1 MSRLTKWLKRLVKM
15 GVAAALLWVPYT
27 GAAQERRSLTLEEAF
42 RLAEEQYPLTGQK
55 ALVRQTESLSL
66 QNLNTGYLPQV
77 TLNGQATYQSDVTRV
92 SISLPGIKIPEQPK
106 DQYRA
111 LADVS
116 QLLYDGGLIRSQKEI
131 QQLTTEVEEGRVSVE
146 LHGLK
151 GRINQLYFSILYHDE
166 LLKQSELAARDVQIG
181 IDKVRPQVENRV
193 VLRSNLQLLQAQ
205 LLQMQQRTIEI
216 RAARKGLVDALAL
229 FLKQPLTEAVQLE
242 LPATVPAADT
252 SITRPEVRLFES
264 QSRLLAGQESLI
276 GARNLP
282 KASAF
287 VQGGYGRPGLNMLSS
302 ELRSF
307 YIGGVRFTWPLGG
320 LYNARRDR
328 QLIDIGR
335 QSVDLQRETFLLNT
349 RAQLQQQK
357 ADIERYEA
365 LVASD
370 AQIIELRRQITEA
383 AKAQLENAVITA
395 NDYLLQVN
403 AEDAARQALILHRMQ
418 LLQAQTTYAIT
429 SGKL

>member
-1 MSRLTKWLKRLVKM
+1 MVKS
-15 GVAAALLWVPYT
+15 GVFTALLAAPLCLP
-27 GAAQERRSLTLEEAF
+27 AQERQILSLREAF
-42 RLAEEQYPLTGQK
+42 DLAEKQYPLTGQK
-55 ALVRQTESLSL
+55 ALVRQTESLTL

-92 SISLPGIKIPEQPK
+92 SIPLPGVKIPEQPK

-116 QLLYDGGLIRSQKEI
+116 QLLYDGGIIRGQKEL
-131 QQLTTEVEEGRVSVE
+131 QRLNSEVEEGRVNVE

-151 GRINQLYFSILYHDE
+151 ARVNQLYFSILYHDE
-166 LLKQSELAARDVQIG
+166 LLKQTELAARDVQIG

-205 LLQMQQRTIEI
+205 LLQMEQRTIEI
-216 RAARKGLVDALAL
+216 RAARKGLIEALAL
-229 FLKQPLTEAVQLE
+229 FLKQPLSEGVQLE
-242 LPATVPAADT
+242 VPAAIPPADT
-252 SITRPEVRLFES
+252 VIARPEVRLLES
-264 QSRLLAGQESLI
+264 QARLLAGQESLI

-287 VQGGYGRPGLNMLSS
+287 VQGGYGRPGLNLLSD
-302 ELRSF
+302 ELKSF

-335 QSVDLQRETFLLNT
+335 QTVDLQKETFLLNT
-349 RAQLQQQK
+349 RAQLRQQK
-357 ADIERYEA
+357 ADIDKWEA

-370 AQIIELRRQITEA
+370 QQIIELRRQITEA

-403 AEDAARQALILHRMQ
+403 AEDAARQALILHRLQ
-418 LLQAQTTYAIT
+418 LLQAQTNYAIT

>member
-1 MSRLTKWLKRLVKM
+1 MPRLTKWLKDMVKA
-15 GVAAALLWVPYT
+15 GVAVALLWPSLDA
-27 GAAQERRSLTLEEAF
+27 AAQERHSLSLQQAF
-42 RLAEEQYPLTGQK
+42 DLAEKQYPLTGQK
-55 ALVRQTESLSL
+55 ALVRQTETLTL

-92 SISLPGIKIPEQPK
+92 SIPLPGIKIPEQPK

-111 LADVS
+111 VADVS
-116 QLLYDGGLIRSQKEI
+116 QLLYDGGIIRGQKEI
-131 QQLTTEVEEGRVSVE
+131 QRLTSEVEEGRVNVE

-151 GRINQLYFSILYHDE
+151 ARINQLYFSILYHDE
-166 LLKQSELAARDVQIG
+166 LLKQTSLAAKDVQIG
-181 IDKVRPQVENRV
+181 IDKVRPQVENGV

-205 LLQMQQRTIEI
+205 QLQMEQRMTEI
-216 RAARKGLVDALAL
+216 RSARKGLVDALSL
-229 FLKQPLTEAVQLE
+229 FLKQPLTEAVELE
-242 LPATVPAADT
+242 VPAPFHFTDT
-252 SITRPEVRLFES
+252 VITRPEVKLFES
-264 QSRLLAGQESLI
+264 QAELLSGQEKLI

-287 VQGGYGRPGLNMLSS
+287 VQGGYGRPGLNMLSND
-302 ELRSF
+302 LKSF

-320 LYNARRDR
+320 WYNARRDR
-328 QLIDIGR
+328 QLIDISR

-349 RAQLQQQK
+349 RSQLQQQK
-357 ADIERYEA
+357 ADIDKYEE

-370 AQIIELRRQITEA
+370 QKIIELRGQITEA

-403 AEDAARQALILHRMQ
+403 AEDTARQALILHRLQ
-418 LLQAQTTYAIT
+418 LLQAQTNYAIT